1 MEKLTVYNKALEQI
15 PKIYSLIRSAKNLGN
30 DFSLCDQIK
39 RASVSVATNIA
50 EGYNRSP
57 NQFRNYLHISSGS
70 TNEVV
75 ALLQIIHAV
84 HEIDTIKLQQEYRYL
99 GKQIFLLSKRVS
111 SDS

>member
-15 PKIYSLIRSAKNLGN
+15 VKIYSLIRSSKNLGK

-70 TNEVV
+70 SNEVV
-75 ALLQIIHAV
+75 ALLQIIYSV
-84 HEIDTIKLQQEYRYL
+84 HKIETLKLQEEYKYL
-99 GKQIFLLSKRVS
+99 GKQIFLMSKRVS
-111 SDS
+111 SNS